1 MAHVRPRKHGTLCK
15 FFWYVNYFPISFW
28 KDLYQVL
35 LRIYLCQCWTVK
47 FKGIT
52 HQMLF
57 YNFLLGFCHPSKTQY
72 VWRMLV
78 IYFKNGSAI
87 IREQQGCIYF
97 KVVHFFPIRAR
108 PGSIVSPISFLYFCA
123 LCAFWLILWPQPPPH
138 PLNYMAHCKVNS
150 PEHLKN
156 GEIFFWD
163 TP

>member
-97 KVVHFFPIRAR
+97 KVVHFFPNRGRLFPPFPFYIFVLRVH
-108 PGSIVSPISFLYFCA
+108 SDSFCGLN
-123 LCAFWLILWPQPPPH
+123 LPPPFE
-138 PLNYMAHCKVNS
+138 LYTSLGNRDFTS
-150 PEHLKN
+150 RW
-156 GEIFFWD
+156 F
-163 TP
+163 